1 MTKAER
7 TGPTRRSV
15 LTGAAAGTLA
25 ILPGLR
31 TAHGAPSTLDA
42 ITWGGP
48 FINATKDAS
57 AGFSQADITWDLHSG
72 GAGTVLSKIKA
83 AWPEP
88 RYDLVAA
95 WNPIFITMLNEGWLE
110 PLTFEEVPNLRDV
123 PDQFFYRD
131 KDKQIVNAPFS
142 LAGMFWAYR
151 EDTAPMKITKIEQL
165 LDPKLKGQ
173 ICWSGPNVNSNLQ
186 ILSLAVA
193 NGGDENNMEPGWA
206 FLERLAKS
214 GNIGRVANNDTDL
227 LNSMTTGE
235 TSIAF
240 WNMSPFK
247 TMSKDFKINILT
259 RVPNEPGMKAFMYH
273 DGWVLLRS
281 SKNKQA
287 AKDYINYFVKPD
299 INQRFNELIGQGPAN
314 TKSKADGFA
323 MHVSFTP
330 DELKEYA
337 YFPNF
342 AVLAG
347 LQDASL
353 ARFQT
358 SILPLLR

>member
-1 MTKAER
+1 MSINL
-7 TGPTRRSV
+7 TRRNV
-15 LTGAAAGTLA
+15 LAGAAAGALA
-25 ILPGLR
+25 TSPFLR
-31 TAHGAPSTLDA
+31 TAHAATTLNA

-48 FINATKDAS
+48 FIDATKEVS
-57 AGFSQADITWDLHSG
+57 TGFKQADIAWELHSG

-95 WNPIFITMLNEGWLE
+95 WDPIFITMLNEGWLE

-123 PDQFFYRD
+123 PEQFFYRD
-131 KDKQIVNAPFS
+131 KNKQIVNVPFS

-151 EDTAPMKITKIEQL
+151 EDIAPVKVAKIEQL

-173 ICWSGPNVNSNLQ
+173 ICWPGPNVNSNLQ

-193 NGGDENNMEPGWA
+193 NGGNERNMEPGWE
-206 FLERLAKS
+206 FLKKLASS
-214 GNIGRVANNDTDL
+214 GNIGRIANNDTDL

-235 TSIAF
+235 TSVAF
-240 WNMSPFK
+240 WNMSPWK
-247 TMSKDFKINILT
+247 TMSKDFKIKILT

-287 AKDYINYFVKPD
+287 AKEYLNHFIRPENT
-299 INQRFNELIGQGPAN
+299 QRFNELIGQGPAN
-314 TKSKADGFA
+314 IKSKADGFA
-323 MHVSFTP
+323 QHVTFTP
-330 DELKEYA
+330 DELKQFA
-337 YFPNF
+337 YFPDF
-342 AVLAG
+342 GVLADQ
-347 LQDASL
+347 LDSSVK
-353 ARFQT
+353 RFQT
-358 SILPLLR
+358 EIQPLLR